1 MYKRPNEKLA
11 WIDTIGLDD
20 AYFDDDD
27 TFKDILRFID
37 DNYMTKVKA
46 IIWTVHPNVR
56 CDGLLT
62 NQAKL
67 IEKFAPKIVWNN
79 VIIIVKQSMSPEEDG
94 RGALT
99 AALEYNSK
107 ANVQLL
113 GYRFMNDETFTSKQ
127 RAKMQEGVFF
137 SLFSLL
143 IFIIT
148 SMRLHGGWVGRG
160 STLKNRR
167 PYPPF

>member
-20 AYFDDDD
+20 VYFDDDD
-27 TFKDILRFID
+27 TFKNILRFID

-79 VIIIVKQSMSPEEDG
+79 VIIIVKQSMSPDEDG
-94 RGALT
+94 RGAIT
-99 AALEYNSK
+99 AALEYNSR

-127 RAKMQEGVFF
+127 RAKMQEGVSFF
-137 SLFSLL
+137 YLFTCHN
-143 IFIIT
+143 FK
-148 SMRLHGGWVGRG
+148 V
-160 STLKNRR
+160 K
-167 PYPPF
+167 